1 MLKIVLYKACWDQ
14 IIASSLMH
22 IFLSI
27 EEEEE
32 EEIEEEDDEE
42 EEAFTSQL

>member
-32 EEIEEEDDEE
+32 EVEKEDEEE